1 MTEYVFSVFQAF
13 IVLYTLLKICEWS
26 LSPSGNHVMW
36 LIKLFPAGNAS
47 VLEIFF
53 LDQERK
59 IPGNTE
65 IPKVIPDRKI
75 LISELTGF
83 PAGYGELLLL
93 SLTVYR
99 CDGFLSLHYYTIQT
113 TFITSDNHSKYI
125 SLGLIKIINHVPAVA
140 VVLTH

>member
-1 MTEYVFSVFQAF
+1 MS
-13 IVLYTLLKICEWS
+13 
-26 LSPSGNHVMW
+26 

-83 PAGYGELLLL
+83 PAGFGELPVLLL
-93 SLTVYR
+93 TVCSR
-99 CDGFLSLHYYTIQT
+99 RDGFFIIALLYITNSLHNIRYPQ
-113 TFITSDNHSKYI
+113 
-125 SLGLIKIINHVPAVA
+125 
-140 VVLTH
+140 

>member
-1 MTEYVFSVFQAF
+1 MS
-13 IVLYTLLKICEWS
+13 
-26 LSPSGNHVMW
+26 

-47 VLEIFF
+47 VLEINF

-59 IPGNTE
+59 IPGNTK
-65 IPKVIPDRKI
+65 ISKVIPDRMI

-99 CDGFLSLHYYTIQT
+99 CDGF
-113 TFITSDNHSKYI
+113 FIIALLYNTNKD
-125 SLGLIKIINHVPAVA
+125 
-140 VVLTH
+140 